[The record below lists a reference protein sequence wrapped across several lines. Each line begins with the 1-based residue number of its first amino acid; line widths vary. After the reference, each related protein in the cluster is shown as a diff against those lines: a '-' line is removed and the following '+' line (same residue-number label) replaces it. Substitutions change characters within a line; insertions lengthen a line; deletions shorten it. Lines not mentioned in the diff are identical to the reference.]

1 MRPLRI
7 ACVGPEKVGKTVLCN
22 VLSENG
28 LESYGEYKSTHCV
41 RILEFSMRVKTG
53 GDQHGQR
60 DIQLWDCG
68 GREMY
73 DSKWAAIEYKCDAV
87 LLVLTSD
94 KSLET
99 VQRLEKICKFFIKRK
114 PAVKV
119 LVLKNELPGN
129 QSIDISLPISGHEQ
143 HEVDPQE
150 GVDALRKIFKK
161 FINRLADKLYSEEAD
176 GE

>member
-41 RILEFSMRVKTG
+41 R
-53 GDQHGQR
+53 
-60 DIQLWDCG
+60 
-68 GREMY
+68 Y

-87 LLVLTSD
+87 LLVITSD